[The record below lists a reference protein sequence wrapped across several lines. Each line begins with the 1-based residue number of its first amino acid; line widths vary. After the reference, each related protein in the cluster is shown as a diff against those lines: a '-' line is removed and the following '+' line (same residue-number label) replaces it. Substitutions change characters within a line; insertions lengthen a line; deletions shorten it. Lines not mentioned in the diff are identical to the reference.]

1 MRYAGGMTGKQATPV
16 AGAERAI
23 TFRQRELWAKM
34 PTEEQILVYS
44 RTLKMLQGPEV
55 EGWDG
60 EQALKALD
68 RTLRIIL
75 AVVVNATDREWI
87 EDLMLDGELT
97 LVDACQILNDTVD
110 AFTEEKK
117 KAPAAPRKRAA
128 RRKVTPA

>member
-1 MRYAGGMTGKQATPV
+1 MTGKQAAPV

-23 TFRQRELWAKM
+23 TFRERELWVKM
-34 PTEEQILVYS
+34 PTEEQIIVYS

-55 EGWDG
+55 ESWDG
-60 EQALKALD
+60 AEALKALD

-75 AVVVNATDREWI
+75 AVVVNAADRDWI

-97 LVDACQILNDTVD
+97 LIDACQILNATVD
-110 AFTEEKK
+110 VFAEDKP
-117 KAPAAPRKRAA
+117 KASAAPRKRAA